1 MPTDFPT
8 QNAGLWPD
16 EGYFDRTYG
25 AGRWTRGYLVSLGIG
40 QGNVA
45 VTPMQLA
52 RYTAALAN
60 GGTLVAPHFARA
72 LRNPDTGE
80 EVRPGLP
87 RVERLPLDS
96 AHVAVVREGM
106 RAVVTNGTARIA
118 QIEGVPVAGKTGTA
132 QNPQG
137 EDHSLFI
144 AFAPYSP
151 SGREAEI
158 AVAVLVENAGF
169 GSTAAAPIASLLVE
183 QYLTGT
189 VTRPELVR
197 RIVEDVRSEP
207 AR

>member
-1 MPTDFPT
+1 
-8 QNAGLWPD
+8 
-16 EGYFDRTYG
+16 
-25 AGRWTRGYLVSLGIG
+25 
-40 QGNVA
+40 
-45 VTPMQLA
+45 
-52 RYTAALAN
+52 
-60 GGTLVAPHFARA
+60 
-72 LRNPDTGE
+72 
-80 EVRPGLP
+80 
-87 RVERLPLDS
+87 
-96 AHVAVVREGM
+96 M

-169 GSTAAAPIASLLVE
+169 GSAAAAPIASLLIE

-189 VTRPELVR
+189 VTRQDLIRRLV
-197 RIVEDVRSEP
+197 EEVRSEP
-207 AR
+207 AQ

>member
-1 MPTDFPT
+1 
-8 QNAGLWPD
+8 
-16 EGYFDRTYG
+16 
-25 AGRWTRGYLVSLGIG
+25 
-40 QGNVA
+40 
-45 VTPMQLA
+45 MQLA

-60 GGTLVAPHFARA
+60 GGTLIAPHFARI

-87 RVERLPLDS
+87 RVEQLQLDS
-96 AHVAVVREGM
+96 AHVSLVREGM

-118 QIEGVPVAGKTGTA
+118 QIEGIAVAGKTGTA

-158 AVAVLVENAGF
+158 AVAVFVENAGF
-169 GSTAAAPIASLLVE
+169 GSTAAAPIASLLIE

-189 VTRPELVR
+189 VAREDLVR
-197 RIVEDVRSEP
+197 RLVEEVRSEP
-207 AR
+207 AQ